1 MPNYLAVTIGPI
13 GRTLG
18 PLRKTRAIFA
28 GSYLFSYVMRELLRA
43 LSVGEHQLQGKLLLP
58 YVPNDKME
66 EYFASTQGIGVGL
79 YPDRLL
85 AEAAEG
91 DFERFV
97 SARKLVLE
105 KVAAL
110 GLSTDFT
117 NQYFQIYGTVLTLD
131 QNDDTVNALNRLLDQ
146 LEMRQQWVSK
156 GNPDGLTQYLS
167 KANAI
172 MLDAFGDGNRIFPS
186 LPAIATRGL
195 REGTRKERKAYFEAV
210 ENEDDENELIP
221 SLKKEFGER
230 FRFYHKYIA
239 IVYADGDRMG
249 KHIGNQNADS
259 AKLNDVSKNL
269 FDFGQAAKGVIV
281 SYGGSPVYIGGDD
294 LFFFAPVAVVEEG
307 KTKTIFDCIAD
318 LDVAFEAQFPKS
330 DGNPTLSYGV
340 SITYHKYPL
349 NEARSK
355 AEELLYTAKDTD
367 RHTAKNAIEWNVN
380 KHSGSFFGAGLDK
393 DQPYFK
399 TFKTLLSQRTEA
411 DANWLNSVIYFVRYW
426 SELFPKLTEV
436 EIQNLFKSRLN
447 ESVHR
452 EDQVFLYETLP
463 AFISQVHAAFPDR
476 ANDGNTLIFGVL
488 RFIQFIRSDD
498 QDE

>member
-1 MPNYLAVTIGPI
+1 MPNYLAVTIGPV

-18 PLRKTRAIFA
+18 LLRKTRAIFA

-43 LSVGEHQLQGKLLLP
+43 LSTGEHQLRGKLLLP
-58 YVPNDKME
+58 YVPVEKRE

-97 SARKLVLE
+97 AARKLVLE

-110 GLSTDFT
+110 GISANFV

-131 QNDDTVNALNRLLDQ
+131 QNEDTVNVLNRLLDQ
-146 LEMRQQWVSK
+146 LEMRQHWVGK
-156 GNPDGLTQYLS
+156 GNPDELTQYLN
-167 KANAI
+167 KAAAI
-172 MLDAFGDGNRIFPS
+172 MLDAFGDENRIFPS

-195 REGTRKERKAYFEAV
+195 REGTRRDKKAYFDAV
-210 ENEDDENELIP
+210 ENEDEENELIP
-221 SLKKEFGER
+221 ALKKEFGER

-249 KHIGNQNADS
+249 KHIGAQNADS
-259 AKLNDVSKNL
+259 AKLNEVSKNL
-269 FDFGQAAKGVIV
+269 FDFGQAAKDLIV
-281 SYGGSPVYIGGDD
+281 KYGGSPVYIGGDD

-318 LDVAFEAQFPKS
+318 LDAAFEVQFPKS
-330 DGNPTLSYGV
+330 DGSPTLSYGV

-349 NEARSK
+349 NETRAK
-355 AEELLYTAKDTD
+355 AVELLYTAKDTD
-367 RHTAKNAIEWNVN
+367 RHADKNAIEWVIS

-393 DQPYFK
+393 DQCYFK
-399 TFKTLLSQRTEA
+399 TFKKLLAQRTKA
-411 DANWLNSVIYFVRYW
+411 NANWLNSVIYFVRYW
-426 SELFPKLTEV
+426 SALFPKLTEV

-447 ESVHR
+447 ESVHLDDER
-452 EDQVFLYETLP
+452 FLYKTLP
-463 AFISQVHAAFPDR
+463 AFICQVHAAFPNR
-476 ANDGNTLIFGVL
+476 ANDANALIFGVL

-498 QDE
+498 RDE